1 MGVSGLLPLLKS
13 IQRPAELKKCKGET
27 LGVDA
32 YGWLH
37 RAAYCCA
44 VELGQGKPTKKYINA
59 AMHRVRMLRHFG
71 VTPYMVFDGDYLPS
85 KAATEESRARKRDEK
100 RKLANELLKAGK
112 PSQAT
117 QEFQKCIDITPE
129 MAAAVIQQ
137 LKEMGV
143 PYVVAP
149 YEADA
154 QLVYLERQGLISG
167 IISDDSDLLVF
178 GARRLLTKLDQY
190 GNCMEINRRD
200 FCACREV
207 SLTGWTDADFRR
219 MAIMSGCDYLSGLP
233 SVGLKTAYRMLR
245 KCKTPERVVR
255 MLQFEGKR
263 VSENY
268 MTQFYQAELTF
279 LHQWVFCPTKKQL
292 VHLTE
297 LGGSRTADEMPYIG
311 AHVEPSLARAIAAGD
326 VNPITKEPIRTQ
338 TTPSKRRHSQTL
350 ATLPSKPPTRPIN
363 SYLKGHSRVP
373 MGEMDPNCFSVD
385 PQRVAQLTDG
395 GLVPRVFPLP
405 RPYLDETSAPDNAT
419 ATRAGSA
426 PRASPRLQRRRT
438 EPIANMLAS
447 ISNSPTPAPSF
458 SGSAGAATGSAPQA
472 DAALRPKKKA
482 RLCHDV
488 EDGSP
493 KNSKFFSVPQRKS
506 PRRAKSDAY
515 LLSDDSIEEALR
527 SLPDIDGW
535 KPATKPAKSIA
546 IFNDSQETTQDAQS
560 TATESQ
566 KTESQEDETPS
577 SSIDDAMPPPV
588 STKPLSSQPSQL
600 SRTPVRRGLSRF
612 SFSSQNSITPAS
624 LASQSSVFSAA
635 STASTAPSTARS
647 RLTPLQRLGARAT
660 IASASPHMLKAK
672 PLDQAAEPA
681 AKGLPVNPSFV
692 PLPKVDLEEVEAL
705 NKSCGSEDQLG
716 PDSDGEAE
724 DEVELPPKKL
734 NLSRFAFA

>member
-13 IQRPAELKKCKGET
+13 IQHPLELKKCKGET

-71 VTPYMVFDGDYLPS
+71 ITPYMVFDGDYLPS
-85 KAATEESRARKRDEK
+85 KAATEESRAQKRDERK
-100 RKLANELLKAGK
+100 KLAHELLKAGK
-112 PSQAT
+112 PTQAT

-129 MAAAVIQQ
+129 MASAVIQQ

-178 GARRLLTKLDQY
+178 GAKRLLTKLDQY
-190 GNCMEINRRD
+190 GNCTEIKRRD

-279 LHQWVFCPTKKQL
+279 LHQWVFCPTKKEL

-297 LGGSRTADEMPYIG
+297 LGESRTAEEMPYIG
-311 AHVEPSLARAIAAGD
+311 AYVEPALANAIAAGD
-326 VNPITKEPIRTQ
+326 VNPITKEPIRAQ

-350 ATLPSKPPTRPIN
+350 ATLPSKPPAKPIG
-363 SYLKGHSRVP
+363 SYFKGHSRVP

-395 GLVPRVFPLP
+395 GMVPRVFPLP
-405 RPYLDETSAPDNAT
+405 RPYLDETGAPTSTTSARAAT
-419 ATRAGSA
+419 ATRT
-426 PRASPRLQRRRT
+426 SPRLQRRRT
-438 EPIANMLAS
+438 EPITNMLAS
-447 ISNSPTPAPSF
+447 LSSSTAPARSTS
-458 SGSAGAATGSAPQA
+458 SGVSAPTGPVQQGE
-472 DAALRPKKKA
+472 AANRPKKKA
-482 RLCHDV
+482 RLCQEVD
-488 EDGSP
+488 DGSP

-527 SLPDIDGW
+527 DLPDIDGW
-535 KPATKPAKSIA
+535 KPATKPVKSIA
-546 IFNDSQETTQDAQS
+546 IFNDNSQETSQDTQ
-560 TATESQ
+560 TTTTESQ
-566 KTESQEDETPS
+566 QTDALSNETPS
-577 SSIDDAMPPPV
+577 SSIEVTMPPPPL
-588 STKPLSSQPSQL
+588 TKSLSQQSQT
-600 SRTPVRRGLSRF
+600 SRTPVRRSLSRF
-612 SFSSQNSITPAS
+612 SFSSQSSNTPAS
-624 LASQSSVFSAA
+624 SMSQQSSIFSAA
-635 STASTAPSTARS
+635 STASTAPSTGRS
-647 RLTPLQRLGARAT
+647 RLTPLQRLGARAANT
-660 IASASPHMLKAK
+660 AASPHMTRSK
-672 PLDQAAEPA
+672 PTGQLPG
-681 AKGLPVNPSFV
+681 KGLPVNPSFV
-692 PLPKVDLEEVEAL
+692 PLPKVDLDEVEAL
-705 NKSCGSEDQLG
+705 NKPCGSEDQLV